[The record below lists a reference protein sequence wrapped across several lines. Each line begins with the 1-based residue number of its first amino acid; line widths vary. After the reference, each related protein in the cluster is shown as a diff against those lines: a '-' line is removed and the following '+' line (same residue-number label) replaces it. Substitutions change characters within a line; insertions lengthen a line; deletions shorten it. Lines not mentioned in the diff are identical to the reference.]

1 MISIYNASVGRAAS
15 EGGLTAVGPAFVDSR
30 RARAYVAV
38 SHAAA
43 MRAMTT
49 LGATT
54 CSSRGEDSVSV
65 SLRQGDV
72 NVRYAPPTVRPSSE
86 P

>member
-1 MISIYNASVGRAAS
+1 MVSIYLASVERAAL
-15 EGGLTAVGPAFVDSR
+15 EGGPTAVGPALVDSR
-30 RARAYVAV
+30 RARANVAV

-54 CSSRGEDSVSV
+54 CSGRGEDSVSV
-65 SLRQGDV
+65 GLRQGDI
-72 NVRYAPPTVRPSSE
+72 NVRYAPPTVRPGSE